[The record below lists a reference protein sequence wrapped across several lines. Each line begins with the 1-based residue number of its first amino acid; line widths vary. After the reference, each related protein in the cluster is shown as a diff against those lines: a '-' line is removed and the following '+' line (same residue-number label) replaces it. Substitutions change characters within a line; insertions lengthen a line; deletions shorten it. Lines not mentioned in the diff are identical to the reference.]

1 MSKKIDLSEI
11 VKNEGKTRGYTLVRS
26 MSERVDKNGNPFLVI
41 TLSDGENNIDAKV
54 FGESLE
60 YCTYSAGAVVDAEV
74 SSSIYNGNMSYI
86 AYINN
91 VVPENEYDINDY
103 LVSAPISSNKMF
115 KELIKI
121 VDKFENTDLKNLC
134 SALLVEH
141 EEKFKKWGAAKSV
154 HHNFSG
160 GLLYHTYRMVK
171 AAEKMTDVYTSVN
184 KDMVIAGCILH
195 DVGKLNE
202 LETDIFGNS
211 EYTVDGNLFGHLFIG
226 AEMVKNKGRELKTNP
241 EVLRQLLHII
251 VSHHENKE
259 WGAIMKPATIEAY
272 MVSQLDHIDSMLVTF
287 EEETNKLELGEL
299 SNMNF
304 HIGSCIYRPKN

>member
-11 VKNEGKTRGYTLVRS
+11 VKNEGKTTGYAIVRS
-26 MSERVDKNGNPFLVI
+26 ISERNDKNGNPFLVI
-41 TLSDGENNIDAKV
+41 TLSDGENSVEAKV

-60 YCTYSAGAVVDAEV
+60 YCGYSVGTVVDAEV

-115 KELIKI
+115 KELLKI
-121 VDKFENTDLKNLC
+121 VDEFENTDLKILC
-134 SALLVEH
+134 CALLIEH
-141 EEKFKKWGAAKSV
+141 EEKFKNWGAAKSV

-171 AAEKMTDVYTSVN
+171 AAEKLTNVYTSVN

-259 WGAIMKPATIEAY
+259 WGAIMKPSTIEAY

-287 EEETNKLELGEL
+287 EDETIKLDKGEM

-304 HIGSCIYRPKN
+304 HTGSCIYRPKV